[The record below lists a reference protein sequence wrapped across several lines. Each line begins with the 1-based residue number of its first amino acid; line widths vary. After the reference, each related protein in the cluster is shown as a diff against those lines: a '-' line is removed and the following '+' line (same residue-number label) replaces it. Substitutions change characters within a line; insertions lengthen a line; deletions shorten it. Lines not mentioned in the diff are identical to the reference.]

1 MSNNVKIKP
10 VINANDFIGIS
21 IIDNQITLKTPLCF
35 RIENDD
41 KLLKKN
47 IILFLKSLSIATKQ
61 FEHIKQN
68 DNLIGEIWPIDSYLW
83 LIKDFVDNGFYYKR
97 EKTYSI
103 NGGKIDWRKTL
114 KKTPIYSNGNIIYKD
129 IITSRMTPTNDEI
142 SEIYKFCLSKSI
154 DRIGWLFSY
163 TFNIQIQQYKSI
175 KEMIILVRKEL
186 SNTFDDIKRQRFE
199 HMLATLSNINSTGI
213 SSKNSTYGIKNYYY
227 VFEKMVN
234 SFFNGID
241 EKELSKYNP
250 VGTWHLI
257 NCEKQSS
264 SELRPDTIVHKT
276 RDGKQYTYILD
287 AKMYK
292 YGGLEHLDKKID
304 GLPNTSSIQKQIT
317 YGDEVKKIEKYVR
330 NAFILP
336 YNKELDRFKYGNDA
350 IMLDKQR
357 NLAYI
362 GFATSSWRK
371 NDDDHT
377 YVFSF
382 LIDFNYLLNNY
393 QKKNDNETL
402 ILFDAIEKKLDKKS
416 ELFHNIF

>member
-129 IITSRMTPTNDEI
+129 IITSRMTPTNDQI

>member
-1 MSNNVKIKP
+1 
-10 VINANDFIGIS
+10 
-21 IIDNQITLKTPLCF
+21 
-35 RIENDD
+35 
-41 KLLKKN
+41 
-47 IILFLKSLSIATKQ
+47 
-61 FEHIKQN
+61 
-68 DNLIGEIWPIDSYLW
+68 
-83 LIKDFVDNGFYYKR
+83 
-97 EKTYSI
+97 
-103 NGGKIDWRKTL
+103 
-114 KKTPIYSNGNIIYKD
+114 
-129 IITSRMTPTNDEI
+129 MTPTNDEI

-402 ILFDAIEKKLDKKS
+402 ILFDAIEKKLDKKP

>member
-103 NGGKIDWRKTL
+103 NGGKIEWRKTL

-163 TFNIQIQQYKSI
+163 TFNIKIQQYKSI

>member
-10 VINANDFIGIS
+10 VINANDFIGVS

-103 NGGKIDWRKTL
+103 NGGKIEWRKTL
-114 KKTPIYSNGNIIYKD
+114 NKTPIYSNGNIIYKD

-175 KEMIILVRKEL
+175 KEMIMLVRKEL

-371 NDDDHT
+371 NNDDHT

>member
-103 NGGKIDWRKTL
+103 NGGKIEWRKTL

-336 YNKELDRFKYGNDA
+336 YNKELDRFKYSNDA

-382 LIDFNYLLNNY
+382 LIDFNY
-393 QKKNDNETL
+393 
-402 ILFDAIEKKLDKKS
+402 
-416 ELFHNIF
+416 

>member
-103 NGGKIDWRKTL
+103 NGGKIEWRKTL

-317 YGDEVKKIEKYVR
+317 YGDEVKK
-330 NAFILP
+330 
-336 YNKELDRFKYGNDA
+336 
-350 IMLDKQR
+350 
-357 NLAYI
+357 
-362 GFATSSWRK
+362 
-371 NDDDHT
+371 
-377 YVFSF
+377 
-382 LIDFNYLLNNY
+382 
-393 QKKNDNETL
+393 
-402 ILFDAIEKKLDKKS
+402 
-416 ELFHNIF
+416 

>member
-357 NLAYI
+357 NLAYT

>member
-103 NGGKIDWRKTL
+103 NGGKIEWRKTL

>member
-47 IILFLKSLSIATKQ
+47 IILFLKSLSIATKK

-97 EKTYSI
+97 EKTYST
-103 NGGKIDWRKTL
+103 NGGKIEWRKTL

-250 VGTWHLI
+250 AGTWHLI

-276 RDGKQYTYILD
+276 RNGKQYTYILD

-371 NDDDHT
+371 NDDDHA

>member
-1 MSNNVKIKP
+1 M
-10 VINANDFIGIS
+10 A
-21 IIDNQITLKTPLCF
+21 
-35 RIENDD
+35 
-41 KLLKKN
+41 KN
-47 IILFLKSLSIATKQ
+47 F
-61 FEHIKQN
+61 
-68 DNLIGEIWPIDSYLW
+68 
-83 LIKDFVDNGFYYKR
+83 
-97 EKTYSI
+97 
-103 NGGKIDWRKTL
+103 

>member
-35 RIENDD
+35 GIENDD

-103 NGGKIDWRKTL
+103 NGGKIEWRKTL

-402 ILFDAIEKKLDKKS
+402 ILFDAIEKKLDKKP

>member
-103 NGGKIDWRKTL
+103 NGGKIEWRKTL

-402 ILFDAIEKKLDKKS
+402 ILFDAIEKKLDKKP

>member
-41 KLLKKN
+41 KL
-47 IILFLKSLSIATKQ
+47 SLSIATKQ

-103 NGGKIDWRKTL
+103 NGGKIEWRKTL

>member
-103 NGGKIDWRKTL
+103 NGGKIEWRKTL

-402 ILFDAIEKKLDKKS
+402 ILFDAIEK
-416 ELFHNIF
+416 N

>member
-103 NGGKIDWRKTL
+103 NGGKIEWRKTL

-402 ILFDAIEKKLDKKS
+402 ILFDAIEKKSDKKS

>member
-1 MSNNVKIKP
+1 MSNNIKIKP

-103 NGGKIDWRKTL
+103 NGGKIEWRKTL
-114 KKTPIYSNGNIIYKD
+114 KKTPIYSNENIIYKD

>member
-103 NGGKIDWRKTL
+103 NGGKIEWRKTL

-257 NCEKQSS
+257 NCEKHSS

>member
-103 NGGKIDWRKTL
+103 NGGKIEWRKTL

-336 YNKELDRFKYGNDA
+336 YNKELDRFKYSNDA

>member
-47 IILFLKSLSIATKQ
+47 IILFFKSLSIATKQ

-103 NGGKIDWRKTL
+103 NGGKIEWRKTL

>member
-103 NGGKIDWRKTL
+103 NGGKIEWRKTL

-163 TFNIQIQQYKSI
+163 TFNIKIQQYKSI

-371 NDDDHT
+371 NDDDQT

>member
-103 NGGKIDWRKTL
+103 NGGKIEWRKTL
-114 KKTPIYSNGNIIYKD
+114 KKTPIYSNGNIIYKN

>member
-330 NAFILP
+330 DAFILP